1 MTSGVSPAA
10 TPERVVSFVG
20 VPSAIDRS
28 ARLPPY
34 PNEAYDAIVV
44 RMRALFKE
52 CTEPVRRKKRVPI
65 EVVRQLNAEMRE
77 TLGLLDQLP
86 DQEQGFVWLR

>member
-10 TPERVVSFVG
+10 TPDRVVSFVG

-52 CTEPVRRKKRVPI
+52 CTDARTQEKESAHRGREATQCRDAGNPGTVRPT
-65 EVVRQLNAEMRE
+65 A
-77 TLGLLDQLP
+77 
-86 DQEQGFVWLR
+86 